1 MDQPCTRTLK
11 EIKLLYSGEQLE
23 AMMKAWEMYTTFK
36 KDCAMTRDLKKK
48 ARESRMNKIL
58 LAKAADKVI
67 WSEDA
72 KKWFG
77 EK

>member
-23 AMMKAWEMYTTFK
+23 AMMKAWEMYTTYK
-36 KDCAMTRDLKKK
+36 KDCAITRELKKK

-58 LAKAADKVI
+58 AAK
-67 WSEDA
+67 
-72 KKWFG
+72 G
-77 EK
+77 